1 MAAVGSRV
9 RYGTRA
15 PRVHVVVAAAA
26 APAAARRVVWRYAP
40 AAPTAHLSTVLF
52 EPAPREPLNK
62 PLND

>member
-15 PRVHVVVAAAA
+15 PRVRVVVAAAA

-40 AAPTAHLSTVLF
+40 APMTAHLCQYCLS
-52 EPAPREPLNK
+52 PLPEN
-62 PLND
+62 P